1 MVFGI
6 GGHGCLFCHTIAT
19 AFEHTKFYI
28 YVIWYILY
36 AYNIHTYI
44 VRKTWDGSAEVDVEN
59 YPGLPRENG
68 GEMSENLSWNEIQ
81 CP

>member
-1 MVFGI
+1 M
-6 GGHGCLFCHTIAT
+6 
-19 AFEHTKFYI
+19 
-28 YVIWYILY
+28 
-36 AYNIHTYI
+36 N
-44 VRKTWDGSAEVDVEN
+44 RSAEVDVEN